1 MKDKILLTKIKDYL
15 VRVENNYNK
24 IRDLKEVELLQ
35 LDEAYSLTQFI
46 TNIHSLVLNLSNE
59 EVADKM
65 LQVTGRGLI
74 TCRNI
79 SAHDYDS
86 LDWDRVKALCKRLL
100 SEKSVRILEDCFKL
114 VEKDESGQKDY
125 SKSTVFNKPK

>member
-1 MKDKILLTKIKDYL
+1 MKDKIILTKIKSYL
-15 VRVENNYNK
+15 IKVE
-24 IRDLKEVELLQ
+24 RFFEVIKNLNEKQ
-35 LDEAYSLTQFI
+35 IVETDESLALTQCLI
-46 TNIHSLVLNLSNE
+46 NIHGLSRQFSSDE
-59 EVADKM
+59 IAEKM
-65 LQVTGRGLI
+65 FQVTGRGLD

-100 SEKSVRILEDCFKL
+100 SEKSMRILEDCFKL

>member
-1 MKDKILLTKIKDYL
+1 MKDKIILTKIKDYL

-24 IRDLKEVELLQ
+24 ICDLREDELLK
-35 LDEAYSLTQFI
+35 LDEAFSLTQFI

-79 SAHDYDS
+79 SARDYDS
-86 LDWDRVKALCKRLL
+86 LDWDRVKTLCKRLL

-114 VEKDESGQKDY
+114 VEKDELGQKDY